1 MPSASGAVQPGSVP
15 WAPSVLPEVQRPGSM
30 GRQACRPQAGV
41 AGRPHRAT
49 LSLAKHCPE
58 RLGDHLGLP
67 PPPLE
72 WRWVV
77 FLITF
82 LPRPGS
88 RSISVLAWFV
98 NREVG
103 FQVTSPGPLCR
114 SQLCFLTRV
123 LGGRRSAFHFAL
135 TTHCPGPLLLT
146 QPPCRWP
153 RQPQAQEGGEVQTD
167 RTCAQGAPPV
177 ALARVLCRTYR
188 DIRWHGTDRQATRRS
203 ETSGLNLV
211 NARMFHLTLGRCG
224 VLNSQHLRV
233 EKGNMSRTDVQ
244 F

>member
-41 AGRPHRAT
+41 AGRPHGAT

-123 LGGRRSAFHFAL
+123 LGTSFSISLRFDNSLPRTSPPHAASLPVASPAPSPGGRRGADRPDVR
-135 TTHCPGPLLLT
+135 PGSPA
-146 QPPCRWP
+146 CRSSSRAVQNLP
-153 RQPQAQEGGEVQTD
+153 R
-167 RTCAQGAPPV
+167 
-177 ALARVLCRTYR
+177 
-188 DIRWHGTDRQATRRS
+188 H
-203 ETSGLNLV
+203 
-211 NARMFHLTLGRCG
+211 
-224 VLNSQHLRV
+224 
-233 EKGNMSRTDVQ
+233 
-244 F
+244 